1 MQYHFKF
8 IKFLFS
14 SFCATCQFRPDIV
27 LELSDLREELPV
39 LLEESLLVH
48 AYGEFDPIDITN
60 SHMKRLVSFKSK
72 HCFHMICFF
81 VFRRKEEIKM
91 LYGGLKVG
99 QRDQLRDFYKTD
111 FEIHNYSKH
120 TFY

>member
-1 MQYHFKF
+1 M
-8 IKFLFS
+8 FS

-48 AYGEFDPIDITN
+48 EYGEFDPIDIKN
-60 SHMKRLVSFKSK
+60 SHMKRWVSFNSK
-72 HCFHMICFF
+72 HLFHMIWFCL
-81 VFRRKEEIKM
+81 FRRKEEIKM
-91 LYGGLKVG
+91 LYRGLKVG
-99 QRDQLRDFYKTD
+99 QLEQLRDFYKED
-111 FEIHNYSKH
+111 FDIHNYSKH